1 MGLKYGL
8 VLRTTPLFHLITYL
22 PRLEL
27 FKLGLPKNNILDL
40 VRLEITYL
48 TETKHFFVEIKY
60 YR

>member
-22 PRLEL
+22 PRHEL
-27 FKLGLPKNNILDL
+27 FKFGLPKNNILDL
-40 VRLEITYL
+40 VRLGITYL
-48 TETKHFFVEIKY
+48 TETEY